1 LHSEASAQD
10 DGALYVVAT
19 PLGNLQDITLRALEV
34 LKSVDFVAAEDTRVT
49 RILLERH
56 GIGTRLL
63 ALHEHNEA
71 RAAEHVIALLRE
83 GKSLALVTD
92 AGTPAISDPGALLVR
107 RAREAGLRVIPVP
120 GPSALVTLLSV
131 AGLEDGRFLF
141 VGFAPAQAAARRR
154 LFDEL
159 RDLRYALVLYE
170 APHRVRECLRDLTD
184 ALGTQRRLILGR
196 ELTKLHE
203 SVHALPLGEAVEWL
217 EGDPNRTKGEFVLV
231 VEPAPERRDAQAEEG
246 ERVLAILLESLP
258 LKQAVQLAAQ
268 ITDGKRNALYQRALE
283 LKGERD

>member
-1 LHSEASAQD
+1 MHSEAGAQD

-71 RAAEHVIALLRE
+71 RAAEHVIGLLRE

-141 VGFAPAQAAARRR
+141 VGFAPAQPAARRR

-268 ITDGKRNALYQRALE
+268 ITDAKRNALYQRALE

>member
-1 LHSEASAQD
+1 MHSEASAQD
-10 DGALYVVAT
+10 DAALYVVAT

-71 RAAEHVIALLRE
+71 RAAEHVIGLLRE

-141 VGFAPAQAAARRR
+141 VGFAPAQPAARRR

-246 ERVLAILLESLP
+246 ERVLGILLESLP

-268 ITDGKRNALYQRALE
+268 ITDAKRNALYQRALE

>member
-71 RAAEHVIALLRE
+71 RAAEHVIGLLRE

-141 VGFAPAQAAARRR
+141 VGFAPAQPAARRR

-268 ITDGKRNALYQRALE
+268 ITDAKRNALYQRALE